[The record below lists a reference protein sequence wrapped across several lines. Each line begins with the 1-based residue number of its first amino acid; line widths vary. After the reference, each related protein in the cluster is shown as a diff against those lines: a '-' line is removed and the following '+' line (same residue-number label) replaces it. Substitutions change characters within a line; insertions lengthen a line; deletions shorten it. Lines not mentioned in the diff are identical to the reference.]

1 MNMKKL
7 TTLLVVCAL
16 CNCIHAEPAQN
27 VVKKVVQPDGTTL
40 LLTLAGDERLHYYV
54 TSDGYPVL
62 EEHGVYYYA
71 EPTADNIVCT
81 KVPAH
86 DPDTRTTSERSM
98 LQKPEVMT
106 KQLSR
111 VHAESWQK
119 YPMAVGKPMAN
130 LQGTKRGL
138 VILMAFKNMPF
149 VTPNVKPKQRNL

>member
-1 MNMKKL
+1 MKKL

-71 EPTADNIVCT
+71 EPTADNLVCT
-81 KVPAH
+81 KVSAH
-86 DPDTRTTSERSM
+86 DPDTRTTSEQSM
-98 LQKPEVMT
+98 LQKPEMMA
-106 KQLSR
+106 KRLSQIGR
-111 VHAESWQK
+111 AHV
-119 YPMAVGKPMAN
+119 
-130 LQGTKRGL
+130 
-138 VILMAFKNMPF
+138 
-149 VTPNVKPKQRNL
+149 

>member
-1 MNMKKL
+1 MKKL

-71 EPTADNIVCT
+71 EPTAVC
-81 KVPAH
+81 A
-86 DPDTRTTSERSM
+86 
-98 LQKPEVMT
+98 QKCRHMT
-106 KQLSR
+106 LIRALHQNKACYKSR
-111 VHAESWQK
+111 
-119 YPMAVGKPMAN
+119 
-130 LQGTKRGL
+130 R
-138 VILMAFKNMPF
+138 
-149 VTPNVKPKQRNL
+149 